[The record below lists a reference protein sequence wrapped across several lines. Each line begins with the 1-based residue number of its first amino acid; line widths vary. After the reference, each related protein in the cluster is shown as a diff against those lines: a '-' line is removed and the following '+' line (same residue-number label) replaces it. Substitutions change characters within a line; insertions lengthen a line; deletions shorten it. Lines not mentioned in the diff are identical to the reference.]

1 MPFRQ
6 HRRELNLKL
15 INHCITVLLFTT
27 ASAFAQDSQSIP
39 KYLELARELVA
50 TVTPENNKY
59 EFNGPQ
65 GVRWKGDLF
74 TSENSVKTACG
85 PFVAAVF
92 ERAKDPTIDKIKSHI
107 NFSQR
112 AKYVRITDWYEASN
126 KGWGLKKVANLSNV
140 QPGDLFIF
148 ACMDRCGTSQGD
160 VPGHITIVDVKPQ
173 KSTPKHPI
181 VEGTEQWQLTVIDSA
196 DSAHDRN
203 DTRFVRKGEKK
214 ITGVGRGTYRIYS
227 DASGIPVGYATG
239 FVGAKFHP
247 IAERPITI
255 ARPEY

>member
-1 MPFRQ
+1 MRAFWKPMIT
-6 HRRELNLKL
+6 L
-15 INHCITVLLFTT
+15 IVVATHAYGQVPLQTPG
-27 ASAFAQDSQSIP
+27 SIP

-92 ERAKDPTIDKIKSHI
+92 ERAKDPTLDKIRDISRM
-107 NFSQR
+107 NRS
-112 AKYVRITDWYEASN
+112 KYVRVTDWTDAA
-126 KGWGLKKVANLSNV
+126 KKQIGMKQIKDLSDV

-148 ACMDRCGTSQGD
+148 SCNDECGTSQGD
-160 VPGHITIVDVKPQ
+160 VPGHIAIVDVKP
-173 KSTPKHPI
+173 SAVSPRSPI
-181 VEGTEQWQLTVIDSA
+181 VDGTQQWAVTVIDSA

-227 DASGIPVGYATG
+227 DASGVPVGYTNG
-239 FVGAKFHP
+239 FGTKYNP
-247 IAERPITI
+247 IAIRPIVI
-255 ARPEY
+255 GRPESQF